1 MESVQQASDPR
12 LLARLAPLELRAR
25 SAVEGFTGGKHSSP
39 HRGSGTTFAEHRQ
52 YVPGDELRHVDW
64 KLAARTDR
72 FFVRRYEEE
81 TALTG
86 YLVLDLSASMGFHTL
101 EWSKADYGRWLTAS
115 LARLLLI
122 QNDRWGLA
130 LCQGNT
136 VTEWVPP
143 QGGERH
149 WHDSLSRLES
159 IGVEGEG
166 DPATALSS
174 AVSRMERRGLVI
186 WVSDCLGTAE
196 NAAHAAALLRKAGHD
211 LVVLRILDPAEVS
224 FPYGRSTRFEALE
237 GEDVLL
243 LDPRAVRQ
251 AYLEEFSN
259 HAAELRRGVRAL
271 GADFRRLQTD
281 EPLEVGFIEFLARR
295 ASRMR
300 ALGR

>member
-1 MESVQQASDPR
+1 
-12 LLARLAPLELRAR
+12 LARLELRAR
-25 SAVEGFTGGKHSSP
+25 SAVEGFAGGKHVSP

-52 YVPGDELRHVDW
+52 YVPGDEIRHLDW

-86 YLVLDLSASMGFHTL
+86 YLVLDLSSSMAFSTL
-101 EWSKADYGRWLTAS
+101 EWSKADYGRWLLAS

-130 LCQGNT
+130 LCQGNS

-149 WHDSLSRLES
+149 WQDSLSRIES
-159 IGVEGEG
+159 ISVSGEG

-174 AVSRMERRGLVI
+174 AAARMERRGLVV
-186 WVSDCLGTAE
+186 WVSDCLGSTEKAT
-196 NAAHAAALLRKAGHD
+196 HAAALLRKAGHD
-211 LVVLRILDPAEVS
+211 LVVLRVLDPAEVS
-224 FPYGRSTRFEALE
+224 FPYSRSTRFESLE
-237 GEDVLL
+237 GSDELL
-243 LDPRAVRQ
+243 LNPLAVRE
-251 AYLEEFSN
+251 AYLEEFAD
-259 HAAELRRGVRAL
+259 HAAKLRRGVRSL

-281 EPLEVGFIEFLARR
+281 EPLEAGFIEFLARR

-300 ALGR
+300 SLGR